1 MLRIRNNKASGK
13 TRQPTGRRATMEP
26 MEGRVLM
33 SGTTLGSPVTFT
45 YVVTNT
51 SSAAADY
58 VSAGSPT
65 SFTPDGRQLVVTI
78 KDGPPA

>member
-1 MLRIRNNKASGK
+1 MLRFRNNTALTSK
-13 TRQPTGRRATMEP
+13 TRRPTSRATMEP

-33 SGTTLGSPVTFT
+33 SGTTLGEPVTFT
-45 YVVTNT
+45 YTVTNT
-51 SSAAADY
+51 SAAAADY

-78 KDGPPA
+78 KDGPPC